1 MKLYFTRHGKTE
13 WNQQKRFQ
21 GMTGDSPLLST
32 SYDEIK
38 QLGQYLQDIPFEKIY
53 SSPLLRAKNTARGIQ
68 QELTHPVEIVYTDTL
83 KELGLGRLEGQYIE
97 EMRNFYGEELD
108 HLWHRLDLYDPTIFD
123 GEPIEQA
130 IQRISETV
138 AEAAKQHEGPVLFV
152 GHGAALTAAI
162 QAMTGKPL
170 SELRTMGGLLNNS
183 LSILETKE
191 ASRNMPYDLTL
202 WNDTSFLAKEKSQ

>member
-21 GMTGDSPLLST
+21 GMTGDSPLLPT

-68 QELTHPVEIVYTDTL
+68 QELNRPVEIVYTDSL
-83 KELGLGRLEGQYIE
+83 KELGLGSLEGQYIE

-108 HLWHRLDLYDPTIFD
+108 HLRHRLDLYDPTIFD

-138 AEAAKQHEGPVLFV
+138 AEAA
-152 GHGAALTAAI
+152 AI
-162 QAMTGKPL
+162 QAMAGKPL

-202 WNDTSFLAKEKSQ
+202 WNDTSFLAKEKAQ

>member
-38 QLGQYLQDIPFEKIY
+38 QLGQYLQ
-53 SSPLLRAKNTARGIQ
+53 
-68 QELTHPVEIVYTDTL
+68 
-83 KELGLGRLEGQYIE
+83 
-97 EMRNFYGEELD
+97 ELD
-108 HLWHRLDLYDPTIFD
+108 HLRHRLDLYDPTIFD

>member
-21 GMTGDSPLLST
+21 GMTGDSPLLPT

-68 QELTHPVEIVYTDTL
+68 QELNHPVEIV
-83 KELGLGRLEGQYIE
+83 YIE

-108 HLWHRLDLYDPTIFD
+108 HLRHRLDLYDPTIFD

-162 QAMTGKPL
+162 QAMAGKPL

-202 WNDTSFLAKEKSQ
+202 WNDTSFLAKEKAQ